1 MMNKTRK
8 MMSVT
13 MLVAISILF
22 HLIES
27 MIPIPVPI
35 PGFKLGLANIVG
47 LIALYLYDEKIMLS
61 VNLMRVLLASLLRG
75 ILFAPGFWLSLSG
88 VLLSSCAAILAKK
101 YSSMT
106 RFGVSC
112 ASSAFH
118 VLGQVIAVTFIYN
131 QFLMG
136 ALLPIL
142 LLLSIPTGLFTGYL
156 AGQVLERLAIE
167 RNESI

>member
-1 MMNKTRK
+1 MMKTKR
-8 MMSVT
+8 MMYIT
-13 MLVAISILF
+13 MLIAISILF

-27 MIPIPVPI
+27 MIPVPVPI

-47 LIALYLYDEKIMLS
+47 LIALYMYDAKTMFT
-61 VNLMRVLLASLLRG
+61 VNFMRVILASLMRG

-88 VLLSSCAAILAKK
+88 VLLSSGIAVIAKK
-101 YSSMT
+101 YSPMT
-106 RFGVSC
+106 IFGVSC

-118 VLGQVIAVTFIYN
+118 VIGQVIAVTLLYN

-142 LLLSIPTGLFTGYL
+142 LLLSIPTGLFTGLL
-156 AGQVLERLAIE
+156 ANQVLKRIMIE
-167 RNESI
+167 R

>member
-1 MMNKTRK
+1 MSKTKKMMNI
-8 MMSVT
+8 T

-27 MIPIPVPI
+27 MIPVPVPI

-47 LIALYLYDEKIMLS
+47 LIALYLYDAKIMIGI
-61 VNLMRVLLASLLRG
+61 NLMRVCLASLMRG
-75 ILFAPGFWLSLSG
+75 MIFAPGFWLSLSG
-88 VLLSSCAAILAKK
+88 VLLSSCAAIIAKR
-101 YSSMT
+101 YSPMT
-106 RFGVSC
+106 TYGVSC

-118 VLGQVIAVTFIYN
+118 VLGQVIAVTFLYQ

-142 LLLSIPTGLFTGYL
+142 LLLSIPTGLFTGLL
-156 AGQVLERLAIE
+156 ATQVLHRISIE
-167 RNESI
+167 R

>member
-8 MMSVT
+8 MMNVT

-47 LIALYLYDEKIMLS
+47 LVALYLYDAKIMLS
-61 VNLMRVLLASLLRG
+61 VNLLRVFLASLLRG

-88 VLLSSCAAILAKK
+88 VICSSCTAILAHK
-101 YSSMT
+101 YTSMT
-106 RFGVSC
+106 RYGVSC

-118 VLGQVIAVTFIYN
+118 VIGQVIAVTIIYS

-142 LLLSIPTGLFTGYL
+142 LLLSIPTGCFTGYL
-156 AGQVLERLAIE
+156 AGQVGQRLTIE
-167 RNESI
+167 RE

>member
-1 MMNKTRK
+1 MTKTKR
-8 MMSVT
+8 MVNIT

-27 MIPIPVPI
+27 QIPIPVPI

-47 LIALYLYDEKIMLS
+47 LIALYMYDAKVMLG
-61 VNLMRVLLASLLRG
+61 VNLTRVIVASLLRG
-75 ILFAPGFWLSLSG
+75 MLFAPGFWLSLCG
-88 VLLSSCAAILAKK
+88 IILSSVAAILAK
-101 YSSMT
+101 
-106 RFGVSC
+106 RFSPMSVYGVSC

-118 VLGQVIAVTFIYN
+118 VIGQVIAVTMLYS

-142 LLLSIPTGLFTGYL
+142 LLLSIPTGLFTGML
-156 AGQVLERLAIE
+156 AKQVLIRLK
-167 RNESI
+167 

>member
-8 MMSVT
+8 LTNVT

-27 MIPIPVPI
+27 MIPIPIPI

-47 LIALYLYDEKIMLS
+47 LIALYLYDAKIMLS
-61 VNLMRVLLASLLRG
+61 INLMRVILASLMRG

-88 VLLSSCAAILAKK
+88 VLLSSSAAILAKK
-101 YSSMT
+101 YTPMT
-106 RFGVSC
+106 YYGVSC

-118 VLGQVIAVTFIYN
+118 VIGQVIAVTMLYS

-142 LLLSIPTGLFTGYL
+142 LLLSIPTGCFTGYL
-156 AGQVLERLAIE
+156 AAQVLKRLAVE
-167 RNESI
+167 RKEN

>member
-1 MMNKTRK
+1 MNKTRK
-8 MMSVT
+8 MTNVT

-27 MIPIPVPI
+27 MIPIPLPI

-47 LIALYLYDEKIMLS
+47 LIALYMYDAKIMLG
-61 VNLMRVLLASLLRG
+61 VNLMRVVLASLMRG

-88 VLLSSCAAILAKK
+88 VLLSSCAAIIAKR

-106 RFGVSC
+106 HYGVSC

-118 VLGQVIAVTFIYN
+118 VIGQVIAVTILYN

-136 ALLPIL
+136 TLLPIL
-142 LLLSIPTGLFTGYL
+142 LLLSIPTGIFTGYL
-156 AGQVLERLAIE
+156 AGQVLKRIALERKENL
-167 RNESI
+167 

>member
-1 MMNKTRK
+1 
-8 MMSVT
+8 MSVT

-118 VLGQVIAVTFIYN
+118 VIGQVITFIYN

>member
-1 MMNKTRK
+1 MMKNTKR
-8 MMSVT
+8 MVNIT

-22 HLIES
+22 HLVES

-47 LIALYLYDEKIMLS
+47 LIALYMYDAKIMLG
-61 VNLMRVLLASLLRG
+61 VNLTRVVLASLMRG
-75 ILFAPGFWLSLSG
+75 MIFAPGFWLSLCG
-88 VLLSSCAAILAKK
+88 VILSSFAAILAKR
-101 YSSMT
+101 YTPMSIY
-106 RFGVSC
+106 GVSC

-118 VLGQVIAVTFIYN
+118 VAGQVIAVTFLYS

-142 LLLSIPTGLFTGYL
+142 LWLSIPTGLFTGML
-156 AGQVLERLAIE
+156 AKQVLQRIQIE
-167 RNESI
+167 RK

>member
-1 MMNKTRK
+1 MMSKTKKMMNI
-8 MMSVT
+8 T

-47 LIALYLYDEKIMLS
+47 LIALYLYDAKIMLGI
-61 VNLMRVLLASLLRG
+61 NLMRVVLASLMRG
-75 ILFAPGFWLSLSG
+75 IIFAPGFWLSLSG

-101 YSSMT
+101 HSPMT
-106 RFGVSC
+106 IFGVSC

-118 VLGQVIAVTFIYN
+118 VSGQVLAVTFLYQ

-156 AGQVLERLAIE
+156 AKQVLRRIK
-167 RNESI
+167 